1 MLTRSALTIRLHPND
16 DVVIAR
22 SQLVGGTTLLD
33 EKITVVGLVPPAH
46 KIATRAIKKGEP
58 VRRYNQIIGFA
69 SKDIAPGEHVHLNNL
84 VMGSFDRDYAFGAD
98 MKPTQYV
105 TPAATFMGIVRED
118 GRVATR
124 NYIGILSTVN
134 CSATVSR
141 GIAEYF
147 TRERLAEFPNVDGVV
162 ALTHGSGCGMDTHGE
177 GMQLLAAHAGRLRA
191 PCELRRRADDRP
203 GLRGEPDQFAD
214 GRGEPEGGTAAA
226 PIQHPGH
233 RRHGQDHRLRHRS
246 HQGDAA
252 ACQRREAATGAG
264 VAHHRRPAVRRL
276 GRLLGH
282 HRQSVARRGGRPA
295 GAPWRLRPF
304 CPRRRRSTVPN
315 TC

>member
-46 KIATRAIKKGEP
+46 KIATSANRKGEP

-124 NYIGILSTVN
+124 YIGILSTVN
-134 CSATVSR
+134 CSATVCAASPNTSR
-141 GIAEYF
+141 
-147 TRERLAEFPNVDGVV
+147 RERLADLPNVDGVV
-162 ALTHGSGCGMDTHGE
+162 RSRML
-177 GMQLLAAHAGRLRA
+177 
-191 PCELRRRADDRP
+191 
-203 GLRGEPDQFAD
+203 GLR
-214 GRGEPEGGTAAA
+214 
-226 PIQHPGH
+226 HGH
-233 RRHGQDHRLRHRS
+233 
-246 HQGDAA
+246 
-252 ACQRREAATGAG
+252 
-264 VAHHRRPAVRRL
+264 
-276 GRLLGH
+276 
-282 HRQSVARRGGRPA
+282 AR
-295 GAPWRLRPF
+295 
-304 CPRRRRSTVPN
+304 
-315 TC
+315 